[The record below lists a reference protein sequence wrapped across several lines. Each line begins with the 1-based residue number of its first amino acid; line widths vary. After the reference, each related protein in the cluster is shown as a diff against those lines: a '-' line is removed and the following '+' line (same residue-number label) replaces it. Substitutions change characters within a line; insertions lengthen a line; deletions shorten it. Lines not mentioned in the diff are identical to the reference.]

1 MDKDER
7 LRRLEARVVS
17 SDRALQLQ
25 AEDLMVAA
33 TRRAERTAAWGL
45 LALGGGAV
53 LLVLDVWLTRRH
65 ASDVRRVLASGKR
78 SPGKSRWGWAP
89 WLIGSHG
96 ALWRVLPALS
106 VAWRALCGIAA
117 REERSYRRR

>member
-78 SPGKSRWGWAP
+78 SAGESRWGWAP

-96 ALWRVLPALS
+96 ALWRALPALS
-106 VAWRALCGIAA
+106 VAWRALSSIAA
-117 REERSYRRR
+117 HEERGYRRR